1 MKPSNDTLGAPIPAL
16 PLLGITE
23 KNVGSCSV
31 RLNKILPQLNPFSL
45 PREALYDHLFGHRWS
60 DKEKNRRYHI
70 RGERVL
76 QFLQLEQGSSQYLF
90 MGCFSMAGMG
100 VKRGHDGPLDLV
112 YDWRGHEDESLAP
125 FVGRLVISYK
135 RSQGYTGMDFDLSK
149 PKNAE
154 SFLERAVVHSVRP
167 TPLRV
172 RPFPGYDQVRLS
184 HPELVAAVQDGE
196 WKVALGNVQ
205 GVYLQTDLSNGWHY
219 VGAAYS
225 KAGER
230 TGLLSRLTEYAFG
243 DHTGGN
249 LQLKQIPGAASHIE
263 RYFQYSILEV
273 FDMKADARTIV
284 EREHWWMQTLGSVR
298 HLDDPYP
305 HGYNTL

>member
-1 MKPSNDTLGAPIPAL
+1 MKSSNDPLDASIPAL

-23 KNVGSCSV
+23 KNVAGYSV

-45 PREALYDHLFGHRWS
+45 PRESLYDHLFGHRWS
-60 DKEKNRRYHI
+60 DREKNHRYHI
-70 RGERVL
+70 HGNRVL
-76 QFLQLEQGSSQYLF
+76 QFLQLEQGSSLYLF
-90 MGCFSMAGMG
+90 MGCFTMAGMG
-100 VKRGHDGPLDLV
+100 VEKGRSGALDLV
-112 YDWRGHEDESLAP
+112 YAWRGHEEESLTP
-125 FVGRLVISYK
+125 FVGRLVICYK
-135 RSQGYTGMDFDLSK
+135 REQGYTGMDFDLAS
-149 PKNAE
+149 PKNAK
-154 SFLERAVVHSVRP
+154 SFLERAVVHCVRP

-172 RPFPGYDQVRLS
+172 RPFPGYDQVRLT
-184 HPELVAAVQDGE
+184 HPELVAAVQDEE

-249 LQLKQIPGAASHIE
+249 LQLKQIPNATSHIE

-273 FDMKADARTIV
+273 FDMKADARTII

-298 HLDDPYP
+298 HLNDPSP
-305 HGYNTL
+305 HGYNTP